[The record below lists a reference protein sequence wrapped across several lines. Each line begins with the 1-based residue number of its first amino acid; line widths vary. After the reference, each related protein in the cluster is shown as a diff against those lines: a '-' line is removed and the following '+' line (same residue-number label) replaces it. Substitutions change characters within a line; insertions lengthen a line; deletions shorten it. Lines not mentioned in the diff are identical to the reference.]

1 MKNNLKIAVDID
13 ALGLNISKLP
23 SDIKEAN
30 LNDSEKQA
38 IKEDLEDII
47 SKLEKLKEKVITKK

>member
-1 MKNNLKIAVDID
+1 MKNNLKITIDID

-23 SDIKEAN
+23 SDIKKAE

>member
-13 ALGLNISKLP
+13 ALSINISKLP
-23 SDIKEAN
+23 SDIKEAK

-47 SKLEKLKEKVITKK
+47 SKLEKLKEEVITKK

>member
-1 MKNNLKIAVDID
+1 MKNNLKITVDID

>member
-1 MKNNLKIAVDID
+1 MKNNLKITVDID
-13 ALGLNISKLP
+13 ALSLNISKLP
-23 SDIKEAN
+23 SDIKEAKK
-30 LNDSEKQA
+30 NDSEKQA

>member
-1 MKNNLKIAVDID
+1 MKNNLKITVDID
-13 ALGLNISKLP
+13 ALSLNISKLP
-23 SDIKEAN
+23 SDIKKAE